1 MNLLRLATFALAGV
15 LSVGAGVALAQQT
28 TPAAATQPI
37 ALPQDGSVPS
47 KEEIAKM
54 PGSEKLSKAKG
65 MIDKMRA
72 LTSATQTL
80 LQKARDEERS
90 LKKTSCI
97 NEKHLLMK
105 GFVNVSTESY
115 TALKTAVDQKD
126 QAASAHRFTLIA
138 LAQYEVNKLAEDA
151 RLCIG
156 DVTVAE
162 QNDGR
167 KVNVSDDIA
176 DVTPVQP
183 DGRLTPE
190 EFREELYNPGRLIE
204 LTPFS

>member
-1 MNLLRLATFALAGV
+1 MNFLRLATFALAGA
-15 LSVGAGVALAQQT
+15 LSVGAGVSLAQQAA
-28 TPAAATQPI
+28 PAPVQPLT
-37 ALPQDGSVPS
+37 LPKDGSVPS

-54 PGSEKLSKAKG
+54 PGDEKLSKAKN
-65 MIDKMRA
+65 MIDNMRA
-72 LTSATQTL
+72 LTSATQSL

-115 TALKTAVDQKD
+115 TELKGAVDRKD
-126 QAASAHRFTLIA
+126 QAASAHRFTLVA
-138 LAQYEVNKLAEDA
+138 LANYEVTKLSEDA

-156 DVTVAE
+156 DTSVVD

-167 KVNVSDDIA
+167 KLNISDDIA
-176 DVTPVQP
+176 DVVPVQSN
-183 DGRLTPE
+183 GRLTPE
-190 EFREELYNPGRLIE
+190 EFREELYNPGRIIE
-204 LTPFS
+204 LTPFA

>member
-1 MNLLRLATFALAGV
+1 MNFLRLATFALAGA
-15 LSVGAGVALAQQT
+15 LSVGAGVSLAQQAA
-28 TPAAATQPI
+28 PATTQPL
-37 ALPQDGSVPS
+37 ALPKDGSVPS

-54 PGSEKLSKAKG
+54 PGDEKLSKAKG
-65 MIDKMRA
+65 MIDNMRA
-72 LTSATQTL
+72 LTSATQSL

-115 TALKTAVDQKD
+115 TELKGAVDRKD
-126 QAASAHRFTLIA
+126 QAASAHRFTLVA
-138 LAQYEVNKLAEDA
+138 LANYEVGKLAEDA

-156 DVTVAE
+156 DTSVVD

-167 KVNVSDDIA
+167 KLNVSDDIA
-176 DVTPVQP
+176 DVVPVQP
-183 DGRLTPE
+183 NGRLTPE
-190 EFREELYNPGRLIE
+190 EFREELYNPGRILE
-204 LTPFS
+204 LTPFA